1 MIDEDRQRAVL
12 GLHPDPHTLLGVHR
26 EGDRVVA
33 RVAEE
38 ASSVVWA
45 RPDGSDAW
53 VRLWPSRR
61 SVQPPSGPARDLFE
75 GEVSGTGLTWLRVQD
90 VRGGAVTRLDP
101 YSFLPSVSDDALDE
115 LSRGRWEHLAQ
126 TFGAQLVTHQGV
138 RGTRFLVWAPAA
150 GAVRVMGDFN
160 AWSGAGHAMRKL
172 RGGVWELF
180 VPKDLEGARYKFEIS
195 TRNGM
200 IEKSDPFAR
209 AMELR
214 PQTASVVHVSR
225 FAWSDGDFM
234 AERAVKRPAHLPMSI
249 YEVHLG
255 SWRRPRGAEA
265 IRPSDPE
272 DQPFPSYRALA
283 DELVDYV
290 ADLGFT
296 HLELLPITEHPYDGS
311 WGYQVSGYFA
321 PTARYGPPDDFKYFV
336 DRCHAR
342 GIGVILDWV
351 PAHFPRDTGALG
363 RFDGTALFEH
373 WNPLRGEHR
382 QWSTFIFDW
391 GRPEVKAFLIAS
403 ALWFLRE
410 YHVDG
415 LRVDAVASMLYLDY
429 GAHHPGEWEPN
440 RFGGRENLEA
450 VAFLRELCDTVHE
463 HAKGAVVAAEE
474 STAWPGVTRPT
485 YAGGLGFDFKWNMG
499 WMHDS
504 LNYFSL
510 DPIFR
515 AYRHNLLTFG
525 LMYAFSERYLLPLSH
540 DEVVHLK
547 RSLFGRMPGD
557 LWQRAATLRSLYA
570 FMWSHPGKKLLF
582 MGGELGQPTE
592 WNEKDELPW
601 WLLTDPAQG
610 ALHGGIQR
618 LIRELNAIYR
628 REPALYELDD
638 EQAGFEWIDANDA
651 PQSVASFLRF
661 PRSELRRRRTGRF
674 VVVVGNFTP
683 VVRDGYVVGVPR
695 SGRYLEVLNTDASS
709 FGGSNLGNLGAVEA
723 RPEPSHGHPFSLS
736 LRLPPLAVLWLVP
749 EAAGLATTDELAGEA
764 EPAVVVDGA
773 AESADVV
780 VVDGTA

>member
-1 MIDEDRQRAVL
+1 MLNDDLDRIAR
-12 GLHPDPHTLLGVHR
+12 GLHPDPHTVLGAHEVDGRWTVRCLRPGATRVRVEVEHQVFR
-26 EGDRVVA
+26 DATHLGKGLYQVVCEKAPGRYRIEATYTDRVVIERDAYSFEPTLGELDLHLFAEGKHLRVYEKLGAHLVKHDGADGASFTLWAPHAIAA
-33 RVAEE
+33 RVA
-38 ASSVVWA
+38 
-45 RPDGSDAW
+45 
-53 VRLWPSRR
+53 
-61 SVQPPSGPARDLFE
+61 
-75 GEVSGTGLTWLRVQD
+75 
-90 VRGGAVTRLDP
+90 
-101 YSFLPSVSDDALDE
+101 
-115 LSRGRWEHLAQ
+115 
-126 TFGAQLVTHQGV
+126 
-138 RGTRFLVWAPAA
+138 
-150 GAVRVMGDFN
+150 GDFN
-160 AWSGAGHAMRKL
+160 GWSGETAAMRKL
-172 RGGVWELF
+172 AGGVWELF
-180 VPKDLEGARYKFEIS
+180 LPGLGEGALYKFEIV
-195 TRNGM
+195 TRQGT
-200 IEKSDPFAR
+200 IHKSDPFGR
-209 AMELR
+209 SMELR
-214 PQTASVVHVSR
+214 PQTASR
-225 FAWSDGDFM
+225 ITKTKYAFGDEAWIARRAAQRVDRM
-234 AERAVKRPAHLPMSI
+234 AMTI

-255 SWRRPRGAEA
+255 SWKLSSRTRPGEERR
-265 IRPSDPE
+265 DWL
-272 DQPFPSYRALA
+272 SYRELA
-283 DELVDYV
+283 EELVDYV

-296 HLELLPITEHPYDGS
+296 HIELLPVMEHPYDGS

-321 PTARYGPPDDFKYFV
+321 PTARFGSPDDFKYFV
-336 DRCHAR
+336 DKCHQR
-342 GIGVILDWV
+342 GVGVLLDWV
-351 PAHFPRDTGALG
+351 PAHFPRDAAALG

-373 WNPLRGEHR
+373 WDPRRGEHR
-382 QWSTFIFDW
+382 QWDTYVFDW
-391 GRPEVKAFLIAS
+391 GRPQVKNFLLAS
-403 ALWFLRE
+403 ALYWLKEF
-410 YHVDG
+410 HIDG

-429 GAHHPGEWEPN
+429 GANHPGEWEPN

-773 AESADVV
+773 VESADVV

>member
-1 MIDEDRQRAVL
+1 MI
-12 GLHPDPHTLLGVHR
+12 
-26 EGDRVVA
+26 
-33 RVAEE
+33 
-38 ASSVVWA
+38 
-45 RPDGSDAW
+45 
-53 VRLWPSRR
+53 
-61 SVQPPSGPARDLFE
+61 
-75 GEVSGTGLTWLRVQD
+75 
-90 VRGGAVTRLDP
+90 
-101 YSFLPSVSDDALDE
+101 
-115 LSRGRWEHLAQ
+115 
-126 TFGAQLVTHQGV
+126 
-138 RGTRFLVWAPAA
+138 
-150 GAVRVMGDFN
+150 
-160 AWSGAGHAMRKL
+160 
-172 RGGVWELF
+172 
-180 VPKDLEGARYKFEIS
+180 
-195 TRNGM
+195 
-200 IEKSDPFAR
+200 
-209 AMELR
+209 
-214 PQTASVVHVSR
+214 
-225 FAWSDGDFM
+225 
-234 AERAVKRPAHLPMSI
+234 
-249 YEVHLG
+249 
-255 SWRRPRGAEA
+255 
-265 IRPSDPE
+265 
-272 DQPFPSYRALA
+272 
-283 DELVDYV
+283 
-290 ADLGFT
+290 
-296 HLELLPITEHPYDGS
+296 
-311 WGYQVSGYFA
+311 
-321 PTARYGPPDDFKYFV
+321 
-336 DRCHAR
+336 
-342 GIGVILDWV
+342 
-351 PAHFPRDTGALG
+351 
-363 RFDGTALFEH
+363 
-373 WNPLRGEHR
+373 
-382 QWSTFIFDW
+382 
-391 GRPEVKAFLIAS
+391 
-403 ALWFLRE
+403 
-410 YHVDG
+410 
-415 LRVDAVASMLYLDY
+415 
-429 GAHHPGEWEPN
+429 
-440 RFGGRENLEA
+440 
-450 VAFLRELCDTVHE
+450 
-463 HAKGAVVAAEE
+463 AEE
-474 STAWPGVTRPT
+474 STSFPGVSRPT
-485 YAGGLGFDFKWNMG
+485 AEGGLGFDFKWNMG

-683 VVRDGYVVGVPR
+683 IVRDGYVVGVPR